1 MTARRRWWRRSRST
15 YGPAHVVK
23 IDFGGAMKTANVAM
37 VDAKVGMWAVVHA
50 GFAIE
55 LMDEEEAL
63 ETLKLWNEFVDSG
76 TAEIRNP
83 N

>member
-1 MTARRRWWRRSRST
+1 MCLAIP
-15 YGPAHVVK
+15 GKIVK
-23 IDFGGAMKTANVAM
+23 IEGDQAEIDFGGAMKTANVAM

-76 TAEIRNP
+76 TAEIKNP

>member
-1 MTARRRWWRRSRST
+1 MCLAIPGRI
-15 YGPAHVVK
+15 VK
-23 IDFGGAMKTANVAM
+23 INGDQAEIDFGGAVKTANVAM

>member
-1 MTARRRWWRRSRST
+1 MCLAIP
-15 YGPAHVVK
+15 GKIVK
-23 IDFGGAMKTANVAM
+23 IEGDQADIDFGGAMKTANVAM

-76 TAEIRNP
+76 TAEIKNP

>member
-1 MTARRRWWRRSRST
+1 MCLAIPGKIVRIE
-15 YGPAHVVK
+15 GDQAD

-76 TAEIRNP
+76 TAEIKNP

>member
-1 MTARRRWWRRSRST
+1 MTARRHWWRRSRST

-37 VDAKVGMWAVVHA
+37 VGMWAVVHA

-63 ETLKLWNEFVDSG
+63 ETLKLWNESVDSG

-83 N
+83 T

>member
-1 MTARRRWWRRSRST
+1 MCLAIP
-15 YGPAHVVK
+15 GKIVK
-23 IDFGGAMKTANVAM
+23 IEGDQAEIDFGGAMKTANVAM

-50 GFAIE
+50 GFAIQ

>member
-1 MTARRRWWRRSRST
+1 MCLAIP
-15 YGPAHVVK
+15 GKIVK
-23 IDFGGAMKTANVAM
+23 IEGDQAEIDFGGAMKTANVAM
-37 VDAKVGMWAVVHA
+37 VDAKVGTWAVVHA

>member
-1 MTARRRWWRRSRST
+1 MCLAIP
-15 YGPAHVVK
+15 GKIVK
-23 IDFGGAMKTANVAM
+23 IEGDQAEIDFGGAMKSANVAM

>member
-1 MTARRRWWRRSRST
+1 MCLAIP
-15 YGPAHVVK
+15 GKIVK
-23 IDFGGAMKTANVAM
+23 IEGDQAEIDFGGAMKTANVAM

-55 LMDEEEAL
+55 LMEEEEAL

>member
-1 MTARRRWWRRSRST
+1 MCLAIP
-15 YGPAHVVK
+15 GKIVK
-23 IDFGGAMKTANVAM
+23 IEGDQADIDFGGAMKTANVAM